1 MMKANSVLK
10 ESLCIDDKDSLESHF
25 DTPIGL
31 VEAVIFESL
40 DKYHRMFIERSPF
53 LCIATSNENGQPTI
67 SPKGDAPGFIK
78 IIDNKTL
85 IIPDRIG
92 NNKVESFHN
101 IIENPKVGLIFMVP
115 GIIETL
121 RISGAAR
128 IITDHEKLKFAQVSK
143 NPVNTGLVISINQ
156 CYFHCGKAVVRS
168 KLWKKEH
175 KIERK
180 DFPSFGKILNE
191 QAKLNETVEASD
203 IRLNEM
209 YKNEI
214 Y

>member
-1 MMKANSVLK
+1 MIEASSVLE
-10 ESLCIDDKDSLESHF
+10 ESLCIEDKDSLENHF
-25 DTPIGL
+25 DAPMGIA
-31 VEAVIFESL
+31 EAVIFESL

-53 LCIATSNENGQPTI
+53 LCIATSDENGQPTI
-67 SPKGDAPGFIK
+67 SPKGDAPSFVK
-78 IIDNKTL
+78 IIDDKTL
-85 IIPDRIG
+85 IVPDRIG

-121 RISGAAR
+121 RISGVAR
-128 IITDHEKLKFAQVSK
+128 IITDQEKLKFAQVSK
-143 NPVNTGLVISINQ
+143 NPVKTGLVVSINQ
-156 CYFHCGKAVVRS
+156 CYFHCGKAVIRS
-168 KLWKKEH
+168 KLWTEEH

-191 QAKLNETVEASD
+191 QARLSETIEASDLRLNET
-203 IRLNEM
+203 

>member
-1 MMKANSVLK
+1 MIKASSAPEEPLH
-10 ESLCIDDKDSLESHF
+10 IDNKDSLENHF
-25 DTPIGL
+25 DTPLGI

-53 LCIATSNENGQPTI
+53 LCIATSDENGQPTI

-101 IIENPKVGLIFMVP
+101 IIENPKVGLFFMVP

-121 RISGAAR
+121 RISGVAR
-128 IITDHEKLKFAQVSK
+128 IITDHEKLQFAQVSK
-143 NPVNTGLVISINQ
+143 NPVKTGLVISINQ
-156 CYFHCGKAVVRS
+156 CYFHCGKAVIRS
-168 KLWKKEH
+168 KLWKEEH

-191 QAKLNETVEASD
+191 QAKLNETDEASD
-203 IRLNEM
+203 IRLNEH
-209 YKNEI
+209 YKNEL